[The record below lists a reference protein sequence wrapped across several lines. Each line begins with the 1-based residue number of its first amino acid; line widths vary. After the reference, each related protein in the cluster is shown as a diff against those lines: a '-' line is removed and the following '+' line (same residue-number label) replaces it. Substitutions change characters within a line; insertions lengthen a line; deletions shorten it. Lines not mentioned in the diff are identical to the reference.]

1 MNRKIL
7 AVCFSI
13 ILISSCSDEEET
25 GKHLTAYDER
35 VIEYF
40 GEVAL
45 GFEFGGASEI
55 TRKWVTDMKIFVGG
69 NKTTELS
76 NELQDIVAEI
86 NALATDGFSVSI
98 VADSLQMNYYIFL
111 GPGSEYAE
119 KYPSQA
125 SLVDNNWGL
134 FNVFWDASDQ
144 IYKGNMYV
152 DVDRANPA
160 EEKHLLREELTQSLG
175 LAKDSDRYAD
185 SIFQADWTTST
196 TYADIDK
203 DLIRLLYHPEMEVG
217 LNKAQVEL
225 RLTEIILS
233 EN

>member
-1 MNRKIL
+1 MKRKIL
-7 AVCFSI
+7 GVCFSI
-13 ILISSCSDEEET
+13 ILISSCSDEEEI

-45 GFEFGGASEI
+45 GFEFGGGPEI

-76 NELQDIVAEI
+76 NELQDIIAEI
-86 NALATDGFSVSI
+86 NALATDGFSVST
-98 VADSLQMNYYIFL
+98 VADSLQMNYYIFF

-125 SLVDNNWGL
+125 GLVDNNWGL
-134 FNVFWDASDQ
+134 FSVFWDASNQ

-175 LAKDSDRYAD
+175 LAKDSERYPD
-185 SIFQADWTTST
+185 SIFQSDWTTST
-196 TYADIDK
+196 AYADIDE
-203 DLIRLLYHPEMEVG
+203 DLIRLLYHPDMQIG
-217 LNKAQVEL
+217 LNKAQVEE

-233 EN
+233 EH

>member
-7 AVCFSI
+7 GLCFGI
-13 ILISSCSDEEET
+13 ILISSCSDDEEI
-25 GKHLTAYDER
+25 GSDLTVYDES

-45 GFEFGGASEI
+45 GFEFGGASEV

-69 NKTTELS
+69 SKSTELL
-76 NELQDIVAEI
+76 NELQDIITEI
-86 NALATDGFSVSI
+86 NGLATDGFSISI
-98 VADSLQMNYYIFL
+98 VTDSLLMNYYIFL
-111 GPGSEYAE
+111 GSGSEYAE

-125 SLVDNNWGL
+125 GLVANNWGL
-134 FNVFWDASDQ
+134 FNVFWDASNQ

-152 DVDRANPA
+152 DVERANPA

-175 LAKDSDRYAD
+175 LAKDSDRYTD

-196 TYADIDK
+196 AYADIDK
-203 DLIRLLYHPEMEVG
+203 DLIRLLYHPEMQIG
-217 LNKAQVEL
+217 LNKAQVEE

-233 EN
+233 EK